1 VIRLVV
7 LACVLISSTASA
19 EPGFGIAVNNPIM
32 WRDQE
37 SIGGS
42 LYYRFLPR
50 QFIRLNVSG
59 YRHAG
64 TPVQHALGF
73 ARDGYI
79 DDYDGR
85 ATGRAFDFSVG
96 WMYFP
101 LRSFDGPTLE
111 AAWLLREDHRHEDV
125 MDGRFHRDTRIEAA
139 RALIGWSWLFRDH
152 WFASVAAGGSV
163 GKANGHEWGDGMDS
177 REVSAWTSS
186 FEGYVRL
193 GLVFGN

>member
-1 VIRLVV
+1 MKRLVL
-7 LACVLISSTASA
+7 LAILLVASSASA

-42 LYYRFLPR
+42 FYYRFLPK
-50 QFIRLNVSG
+50 QFIRVNAAH

-73 ARDGYI
+73 LRDGYL

-85 ATGRAFDFSVG
+85 STGSAVDIGAG

-101 LRSFDGPTLE
+101 RRAFDGPTVELG
-111 AAWLLREDHRHEDV
+111 LLWRGDV
-125 MDGRFHRDTRIEAA
+125 RHRDDVTRSTTNELA
-139 RALIGWSWLFRDH
+139 RALVGWSWLLRDR
-152 WFASVAAGGSV
+152 WFASVAAGGSA
-163 GKANGHEWGDGMDS
+163 GIANGSEWGRDVMS
-177 REVSAWTSS
+177 RDISFWTTS
-186 FEGYVRL
+186 FEGYVRV